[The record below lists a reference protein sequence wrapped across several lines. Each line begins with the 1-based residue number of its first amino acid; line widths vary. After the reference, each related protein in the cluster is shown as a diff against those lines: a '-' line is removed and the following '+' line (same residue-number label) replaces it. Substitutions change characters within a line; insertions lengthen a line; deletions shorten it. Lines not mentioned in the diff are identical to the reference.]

1 MPPTSPRHVLRS
13 ILQRLKNRVDLVGGD
28 SSSSTTRQFVLQRS
42 RRAAAADG
50 DSLQA
55 SSSLHAL
62 AQSYATLLAD
72 LKERERLYRLDTG
85 AENQLTPKEM
95 SRRAAARSGLLLP
108 ELNQD
113 LDENNSKTEK

>member
-1 MPPTSPRHVLRS
+1 MSPTTPRHVLRS
-13 ILQRLKNRVDLVGGD
+13 ILHRLKNRVDLVGGD
-28 SSSSTTRQFVLQRS
+28 SSSSTTRRFVLERS
-42 RRAAAADG
+42 RRAAAADI
-50 DSLQA
+50 DSQLP

-113 LDENNSKTEK
+113 LEEDTSKTKK